1 MVGVRFVISSFL
13 DFWCFMGEFLFVTC
27 SGSSF
32 LFCLL
37 MCLIAF
43 RLKDLSFCMKFFG
56 PFVAFDLKG
65 SLRSFQIKKKT
76 PTFPFL
82 YQFPSQWGKKKKKE
96 KTHLFLVFEICGFIC
111 MICRCNLRYKKSRVL
126 FLVKWG
132 FFSLSFYD
140 FGFYDFCLFK
150 KKIEYAMLV
159 S

>member
-56 PFVAFDLKG
+56 PFVAFDLKD

-82 YQFPSQWGKKKKKE
+82 YQFPSQ
-96 KTHLFLVFEICGFIC
+96 
-111 MICRCNLRYKKSRVL
+111 
-126 FLVKWG
+126 
-132 FFSLSFYD
+132 
-140 FGFYDFCLFK
+140 
-150 KKIEYAMLV
+150 
-159 S
+159 